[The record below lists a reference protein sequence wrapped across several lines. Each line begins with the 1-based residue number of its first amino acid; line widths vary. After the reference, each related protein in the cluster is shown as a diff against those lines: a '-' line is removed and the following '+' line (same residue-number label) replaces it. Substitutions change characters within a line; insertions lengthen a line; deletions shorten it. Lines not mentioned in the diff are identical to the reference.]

1 VRRLGPGLALALVA
15 LACLLPDARATG
27 EAVARL
33 DREQATVGESV
44 GFEVV
49 VSGAGSGLVAP
60 VLQPPAGL
68 EVLGVS
74 RSENNS
80 WINGRSSS
88 QTIFRY
94 EIGLLRPGRYTLGP
108 VRVKAGGQVIA
119 SGVSEL
125 MVSAAAPDLATASGA
140 ASLLVDVEP
149 HTPWVGEPVILRV
162 RLVLTRDLA
171 EEPAYVPP
179 TTTGFWAETPSRP
192 ESYYATQKGRRV
204 LVTET
209 RTRLY
214 PLAPGLARIS
224 SAGAGVVFEGAGAA
238 DPLRWASGRVPRREV
253 TLRSQPIEVSVRPL
267 PPGAPPGFEG
277 AVGRFTVRWS
287 ADRTR
292 TSQDVPVAARLDVR
306 GVGNLPMVK
315 APALALADGE
325 VFVGMSEDSLPAP
338 GASGPGRRRFQ
349 WNVLPR
355 HAGTLSIAAPA
366 FVWFDP
372 AAGRFE
378 SAGLAPLP
386 VEVAPPIFSSGG
398 EREGFPRVFVGEAPD
413 PFARGAAPWTWALA
427 GLLVGAAVVVWRVRP
442 AADPHAEARARG
454 AAWRNALRA
463 RDGAAFWRGAEEAA
477 EWLELSGRPVGEVRA
492 QVVATRYG
500 GADADVDAVRLRLSR
515 ELTAALPAAPVRWG
529 WRPAAVALAGVAVIL
544 LVLSGVPLGESA
556 NSLRLR
562 AADRVARDGDV
573 ARARAAWVGMWRE
586 GARGPG
592 LAARL
597 AWAETT
603 RGALGPAAVW
613 VLRGEQ
619 SDARDPALAW
629 VSDLVR
635 EGGGLAG
642 ARPVRLPVR
651 RFEWA
656 MFGLALG
663 LGAGA
668 VWPRRGLALTLGVLA
683 LCAAGVDPLQD
694 AWVAHVG
701 QSVVGRSVT
710 LEGAG
715 LELETG
721 QVVQVLRSEGA
732 WARVRAGREL
742 EGRVPAA
749 ALLPVGKSR

>member
-1 VRRLGPGLALALVA
+1 MGPVLALALVA
-15 LACLLPDARATG
+15 LACLPADSRAAG
-27 EAVARL
+27 
-33 DREQATVGESV
+33 
-44 GFEVV
+44 EVV
-49 VSGAGSGLVAP
+49 V
-60 VLQPPAGL
+60 
-68 EVLGVS
+68 
-74 RSENNS
+74 
-80 WINGRSSS
+80 
-88 QTIFRY
+88 T
-94 EIGLLRPGRYTLGP
+94 
-108 VRVKAGGQVIA
+108 
-119 SGVSEL
+119 
-125 MVSAAAPDLATASGA
+125 AAAPGPAMASGA

-149 HTPWVGEPVILRV
+149 RAPWVGEPVLLRV
-162 RLVLTRDLA
+162 RLVLAQDLA

-179 TTTGFWAETPSRP
+179 MTTGFWAETPSRP
-192 ESYYATQKGRRV
+192 ESYYATQGGRRV

-214 PLAPGLARIS
+214 PLAPGVARIG

-238 DPLRWASGRVPRREV
+238 DPLRWASGGVPRREV
-253 TLRSQPIEVSVRPL
+253 TLRSQPIEVGVRPL
-267 PPGAPPGFEG
+267 PSGAPPGFDG
-277 AVGRFTVRWS
+277 AVGTFSVRWS

-292 TSQDVPVAARLDVR
+292 TSQDVPVTAWLDVR
-306 GVGNLPMVK
+306 GVGNLPLVK
-315 APALALADGE
+315 APALALRDGE
-325 VFVGMSEDSLPAP
+325 VFVGTSDDSLPAP
-338 GASGPGRRRFQ
+338 GASPKGRRRFQ

-355 HAGTLSIAAPA
+355 RAGMLSIAAPA

-372 AAGRFE
+372 AAGVYH
-378 SAGLAPLP
+378 SAALAPLA
-386 VEVAPPIFSSGG
+386 VEVGPRIFSSGG
-398 EREGFPRVFVGEAPD
+398 EREGFPVVFLREAPD

-427 GLLVGAAVVVWRVRP
+427 GLLVGAAAVAWRVRP
-442 AADPHAEARARG
+442 PADPHAEARARG

-463 RDGAAFWRGAEEAA
+463 PGGAAFWRAAEESV

-515 ELTAALPAAPVRWG
+515 ELTAALPAARAPWG
-529 WRPAAVALAGVAVIL
+529 WRPAAVALFAAAVF
-544 LVLSGVPLGESA
+544 VVVMSGVPLGESA

-562 AADRVARDGDV
+562 AADRVAREGDV
-573 ARARAAWVGMWRE
+573 ARARAAWNGMWVE

-597 AWAETT
+597 AWAEVT

-651 RFEWA
+651 RVEWA
-656 MFGLALG
+656 VLALVLG
-663 LGAGA
+663 LGTGA
-668 VWPRRGLALTLGVLA
+668 VWPRRGLALTLGVMA

-694 AWVAHVG
+694 AWAAHVG
-701 QSVVGRSVT
+701 QSVLGRSVA

-721 QVVQVLRSEGA
+721 QVVQVLSSEGG

-742 EGRVPAA
+742 EGRVPSS
-749 ALLPVGKSR
+749 ALLPVGRAR